1 MSELTPFLDSDETID
16 TDIFKPNVSIP
27 TKSTQ
32 TQYNGLA
39 FDDEEE
45 EEDDS
50 LVPFANSPEI
60 IDTDIFIQRDNESN
74 IPFSDSNESDL
85 VEDYTVIGEQGE
97 TIINV
102 PSYIADRQRSK
113 KFLTGGIF
121 GEAGT
126 S

>member
-39 FDDEEE
+39 FDDDEE

-50 LVPFANSPEI
+50 LVPFGDSP
-60 IDTDIFIQRDNESN
+60 
-74 IPFSDSNESDL
+74 
-85 VEDYTVIGEQGE
+85 
-97 TIINV
+97 
-102 PSYIADRQRSK
+102 
-113 KFLTGGIF
+113 
-121 GEAGT
+121 
-126 S
+126 